1 VPVAREQG
9 RDARHGAL
17 LSPLDAVAV
26 VEDEDADGEVSIT
39 SE

>member
-1 VPVAREQG
+1 VTREQG
-9 RDARHGAL
+9 RDARHRAL

-26 VEDEDADGEVSIT
+26 VEDEDADGKVCIT